1 MIVLDTKEIM
11 PECVVQVIKTAK
23 QRGQSQYDYFVE
35 ERLVKCSKA
44 ITDTIHCNKL
54 PLFGTT
60 ENPASSKTRNQISV
74 LKSDYNLFARLYIA
88 CQAREGNLQEF
99 FRHENHGSPPS
110 LSCAGKMRSGQ
121 KSELVQLLEASTTVE
136 CPDVD
141 VMLPPGKSK
150 TFKDYATSV
159 FLTCVIIFS
168 LASSYSSSEAF
179 AVSEISVWRIL
190 LQMGS
195 PPIS

>member
-1 MIVLDTKEIM
+1 M
-11 PECVVQVIKTAK
+11 PECVVQAIKTAK
-23 QRGQSQYDYFVE
+23 QKGQSQYDQFVE

-44 ITDTIHCNKL
+44 ITDTIHRNKL

-60 ENPASSKTRNQISV
+60 ENPASNKTRNQISV
-74 LKSDYNLFARLYIA
+74 LKSDCNLFARLYIA

-110 LSCAGKMRSGQ
+110 LSCAGKMHSGP
-121 KSELVQLLEASTTVE
+121 KSKLVLSVEASTRVE

-141 VMLPPGKSK
+141 VKVFDAAADVNMLAPGKSK

-159 FLTCVIIFS
+159 FLNYVIKKSTEYQTNRFDTGINTS
-168 LASSYSSSEAF
+168 KAA
-179 AVSEISVWRIL
+179 
-190 LQMGS
+190 
-195 PPIS
+195 